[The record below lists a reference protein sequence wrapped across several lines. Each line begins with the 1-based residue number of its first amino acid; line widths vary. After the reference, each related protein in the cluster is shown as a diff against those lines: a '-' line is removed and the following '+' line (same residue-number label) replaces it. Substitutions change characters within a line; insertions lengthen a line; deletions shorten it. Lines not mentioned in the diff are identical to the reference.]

1 MECVRRSV
9 PNDNSCLFYA
19 VAYLVDGPD
28 AVSDATQKELRRV
41 CADAATADPDPE
53 ARAVLLGSPVDVYA
67 AWIQQPHNWGGEHEI
82 IALANHFQ
90 LCVCVVSA
98 DATTLRY
105 GDQGSTIYL
114 LYTGTHYDP
123 LVGLR
128 DGAET
133 SQFLGGAGDAFEAAA
148 RDIAVAHRE
157 EVARRDAS
165 EKIYRYRCRCCR
177 EKLVDAT
184 EFQVHC
190 AKNLQCTE
198 FGFQYDDIWE
208 VAHDE

>member
-19 VAYLVDGPD
+19 VAHLVDGAD
-28 AVSDATQKELRRV
+28 AVSDATQRQLRRV
-41 CADAATADPDPE
+41 CAEAAMADPDPE

-82 IALANHFQ
+82 IALANHFRRRI
-90 LCVCVVSA
+90 CVVSA
-98 DATTLRY
+98 DATLCY
-105 GDQGSTIYL
+105 GDKGPTIYI

-123 LVGLR
+123 LVGLS

-133 SQFLGGAGDAFEAAA
+133 PQFLDGAGAAFEAAA
-148 RDIAVAHRE
+148 RDIAVRHRE
-157 EVARRDAS
+157 KVARRDAS
-165 EKIYRYRCRCCR
+165 EKIYRIRCRCCR
-177 EKLVDAT
+177 EELVDAT
-184 EFQVHC
+184 EFQAHC

-198 FGFQYDDIWE
+198 FGFQYDDIFE

>member
-1 MECVRRSV
+1 MECVRHSV

-19 VAYLVDGPD
+19 VAHLVDGAD
-28 AVSDATQKELRRV
+28 AVSDATQRQLRRV

-82 IALANHFQ
+82 IALANHFRRRI
-90 LCVCVVSA
+90 CVVSA
-98 DATTLRY
+98 DATLRY
-105 GDQGSTIYL
+105 GDQGPTIYL
-114 LYTGTHYDP
+114 LYTGTHDAP

-133 SQFLGGAGDAFEAAA
+133 SQVLGGAGDAFEAAA

-157 EVARRDAS
+157 EVARRNAS
-165 EKIYRYRCRCCR
+165 EKIYRYRCCGCGA
-177 EKLVDAT
+177 KLVEAT
-184 EFQVHC
+184 DFQVHC

-198 FGFQYDDIWE
+198 FGFQYDDTWE